1 MPRRSEVEDS
11 GIVKKNAIMVVQ
23 RRAFDAFATLTAT
36 AARHRGLAARGAI
49 VYHRCRS
56 RTMPEVPWTN
66 SAGH

>member
-11 GIVKKNAIMVVQ
+11 GIIVKKYAIMVVL
-23 RRAFDAFATLTAT
+23 RRTFDALATLTAT
-36 AARHRGLAARGAI
+36 AKHRGLAARGAI
-49 VYHRCRS
+49 VYHRCHS

>member
-1 MPRRSEVEDS
+1 MPRRSDVEDS
-11 GIVKKNAIMVVQ
+11 GIVKKNAIMVAQ
-23 RRAFDAFATLTAT
+23 RRRFDALATLTA

-49 VYHRCRS
+49 VYHRYRS